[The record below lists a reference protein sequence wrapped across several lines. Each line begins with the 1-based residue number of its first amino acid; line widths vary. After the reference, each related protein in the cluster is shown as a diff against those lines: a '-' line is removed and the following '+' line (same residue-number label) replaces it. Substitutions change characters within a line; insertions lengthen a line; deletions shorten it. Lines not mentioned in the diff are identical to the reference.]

1 MDANILQHLAA
12 VQERARE
19 RFIEPEQRRCPA
31 WGFVMLRLPPVMR
44 LRIFLFITLLLLCH
58 PQLWPQAVT
67 KQFPLAVPEHRIAQA
82 TGQEAAAPGGQQQE
96 LPDDPSLLRDIPVAQ
111 PMAAPPTGIP
121 VKIEAVTQ
129 SKAGDVYTLH
139 GNIVIHYR
147 TYVVHADQA
156 TYNRST
162 GDLEAKGHLVLD
174 GGEDDEHFTATHG
187 TMNLERQTGEFYDV
201 VGTLGIAKTPH
212 NKFVYTAPNPFTVTG
227 RELIKLGPQRYRVLD
242 GSMTACRLPD
252 PDWRLLSKQI
262 NIADGKAAAANTLF
276 QLLHVPLFYLPY
288 VTHPVNEEGRQ
299 SGILLPIFG
308 NDTVKGLIL
317 GEEVYFALNRSSDLT
332 LGTEYFSKRGFSPMG
347 LYRYKGTGD
356 NFFNARFRSLLDRL
370 SGTANQGGVDV
381 VLDGRHDFSPF
392 TRAVT
397 DVEYLSSY
405 VYRQAFEENYSVAIN
420 SEVKSQAFLM
430 HSKGGLSESVLF
442 DRYQSFQ
449 NSSQPGDEIRI
460 LHLPSIQF
468 DGNDHYLGTTPLM
481 WGANVSVAGLSRSE
495 PDFKTSREIRRVD
508 FYPHL
513 YMPLSYA
520 GWTLKPE
527 IAIRNTFYSRSQHPG
542 AVGALPTESQASLN
556 RADFEAGVELR
567 PPVVERDFDA
577 SWLTHLLGGD
587 LRHTIE
593 PDIAYRYM
601 SGIDNFNSVLRFDDV
616 DVASDTSELD
626 YSLTQRLFL
635 RHLHP
640 HPCKGDEALGPEKQ
654 CAGGTIDWLSWQLA
668 QKYFFNSSFGGAVTP
683 GTRNVLA
690 TTLDLTGVAFLTG
703 PRNYSPIVSRLKLR
717 TTSATDLEWDIDY
730 DGKLGRI
737 TTSNVF
743 AGYRWKDYHFTVGD
757 ARLNAPEGAALPN
770 APTPTTNVTTDYNQ
784 FRWSATYGSPVKG
797 GLSAGT
803 YGGYDFVLNQ
813 LQYGAFE
820 TAYNW
825 NCCGL
830 SFEIRR
836 YSLGAVRDD
845 TTYLYSFTLAGVG
858 SAGSLRRAER
868 VF

>member
-1 MDANILQHLAA
+1 
-12 VQERARE
+12 
-19 RFIEPEQRRCPA
+19 
-31 WGFVMLRLPPVMR
+31 MLRLPPVMR
-44 LRIFLFITLLLLCH
+44 LRIFLCITLLLLCH

-67 KQFPLAVPEHRIAQA
+67 KQFPPPVPAPQ
-82 TGQEAAAPGGQQQE
+82 TGGRAGQTE
-96 LPDDPSLLRDIPVAQ
+96 GIPVAH
-111 PMAAPPTGIP
+111 PVPAPPAGVP
-121 VKIEAVTQ
+121 VKIEAATQ
-129 SKAGDVYTLH
+129 SKAGDVYSLS
-139 GNIVIHYR
+139 GNVVIFYRNYVIH
-147 TYVVHADQA
+147 ADRA
-156 TYNRST
+156 TYNRAT
-162 GDLEAKGHLVLD
+162 GDVNAEGHLLLE
-174 GGEDDEHFTATHG
+174 GGEDNEHITAKRG

-201 VGTLGIAKTPH
+201 VGTLGVAKAPH
-212 NKFVYTAPNPFTVTG
+212 NKLVYTAPNPFTITG
-227 RELIKLGPQRYRVLD
+227 REVLKLGPKRYRVLD

-252 PDWRLLSKQI
+252 PDWRLLSK
-262 NIADGKAAAANTLF
+262 NIDLADGKASASNIFF
-276 QLLHVPLFYLPY
+276 QLLHVPIFYLPY
-288 VTHPVNEEGRQ
+288 ATHPVNEEGRQ

-317 GEEVYFALNRSSDLT
+317 GEEVYFALNRNSDLT
-332 LGTEYFSKRGFSPMG
+332 LGTEFFSKRGWAPMG
-347 LYRYKGTGD
+347 LYRYRGNGD
-356 NFFNARFRSLLDRL
+356 DLLNVRFHSLLDRL
-370 SGTANQGGVDV
+370 PGTANQGGVDLTV
-381 VLDGRHDFSPF
+381 NGRHDFSPF

-397 DVEYLSSY
+397 DVEYLNSY
-405 VYRQAFEENYSVAIN
+405 VYRQAFEESYALAID
-420 SEVKSQAFLM
+420 SEVKSQAFVA
-430 HSKGGLSESVLF
+430 HSRDGFTESARF

-449 NSSQPGDEIRI
+449 NSSEPGDEIRI

-468 DGNDHYLGTTPLM
+468 DGDDHYLGKTPFM
-481 WGANVSVAGLSRSE
+481 WGGDASGAGLSRSE
-495 PDFKTSREIRRVD
+495 PGFKTSREVRRVD
-508 FYPHL
+508 LHPHL
-513 YMPLSYA
+513 YVPLSYA
-520 GWTLKPE
+520 GWTLSPE
-527 IAIRNTFYSRSQHPG
+527 VTVRDTFYSRSQHPG
-542 AVGALPTESQASLN
+542 AVGVLPTERRASLN

-567 PPVVERDFDA
+567 PPVVERDFDTP
-577 SWLTHLLGGD
+577 WLRRLLGGQV
-587 LRHTIE
+587 RHTVA
-593 PDIAYRYM
+593 PDIAYRYV

-635 RHLHP
+635 RSRNQ
-640 HPCKGDEALGPEKQ
+640 HPCKGDEALGPDKE
-654 CAGGTIDWLSWQLA
+654 CGGGTVDWLSWQLA
-668 QKYFFNSSFGGAVTP
+668 QKYFFNSNFGGAVTP

-743 AGYRWKDYHFTVGD
+743 AGYRWREYHVTIGD
-757 ARLNAPEGAALPN
+757 ARLNAPEGAGLPN
-770 APTPTTNVTTDYNQ
+770 APVPATNVTTNYNQ
-784 FRWSATYGSPVKG
+784 FRWSATYGSPIKA